1 MKFPLAI
8 LCAFA
13 IALALLV
20 GCAVGVAFVLR
31 WLIPEV
37 EIGSALVVGVISAF
51 GTLYLLL
58 RFISVLI
65 TTTALNELD
74 EDDHMDIDR
83 DMMPLPPRSWRPS
96 NRKKNRKR

>member
-20 GCAVGVAFVLR
+20 GCTVGVAYVLR

-37 EIGSALVVGVISAF
+37 EIGSALVVGAISTF
-51 GTLYLLL
+51 GTLYLFI
-58 RFISVLI
+58 RFIGVLI
-65 TTTALNELD
+65 TTTTLEEFD
-74 EDDHMDIDR
+74 EEDDI